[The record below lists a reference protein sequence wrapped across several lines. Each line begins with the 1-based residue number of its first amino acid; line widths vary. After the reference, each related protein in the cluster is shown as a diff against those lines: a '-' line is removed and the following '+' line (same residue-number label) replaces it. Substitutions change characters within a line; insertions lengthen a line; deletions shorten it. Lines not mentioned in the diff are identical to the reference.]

1 MFSMLSLGVNRII
14 LFLFT
19 GGVLHL
25 LFYLFVSSA
34 TISRKIFRICIP
46 FFWGGLL
53 LVFFSISYI
62 RRPPEDRFRI
72 ACFPV
77 TSSESEHWLDMT
89 ISDRLNDLLRTANP
103 QECLAYP
110 LDWTYDSVYP
120 DSVSNISYLLSYG
133 NRIGLDFL
141 ITEQI
146 QGLFAEGCE
155 ILLSL
160 YYLQDDTCLLEMT
173 DSLYFDRSDE
183 FLQHAAREI
192 LNHSDI
198 GYDSLSD
205 LKSLP
210 FVLWEPYGWGRYHYL
225 SGDLRRA
232 DEAYRRGIDIDS
244 TRAVMK
250 KGLANVLLNKAFQ
263 RHAEGEFIE
272 DIYLETTALLRQ
284 VLKMDSTDGEAHHLL
299 GRAYLQSERWNKAE
313 KSLCEALR
321 WETDDP
327 WIYFYLSR
335 LHSSRY
341 KESGFENKV
350 QLLKYAVT
358 LNPALEQAWLALG
371 EELYFKNKPED
382 AKDAYLK
389 LLAIHPGSLDGLLA
403 LGKLYVF
410 QNDILNIIRTYE
422 RLLELSP
429 RNADAH
435 YNLGIAYYN
444 DDKVDEAIR
453 FFHRAI
459 ELSNHID
466 SHFYL
471 GVIYADRNEIDRAIE
486 YFRSRI
492 RLRKEFNDPFAEE
505 ARKHLNRLLQNGES

>member
-1 MFSMLSLGVNRII
+1 M
-14 LFLFT
+14 LFL
-19 GGVLHL
+19 
-25 LFYLFVSSA
+25 
-34 TISRKIFRICIP
+34 
-46 FFWGGLL
+46 
-53 LVFFSISYI
+53 SISYI
-62 RRPPEDRFRI
+62 QRPPEDRSRI

-77 TSSESEHWLDMT
+77 TSSESENWLDMT
-89 ISDRLNDLLRTANP
+89 VADRINDLLRTANP

-110 LDWTYDSVYP
+110 LDWTHDSICP
-120 DSVSNISYLLSYG
+120 DSASNISYLLSYG
-133 NRIGLDFL
+133 DRIGLDIL

-146 QGLFAEGCE
+146 QALFEGGCE

-160 YYLQDDTCLLEMT
+160 YHLRDDTCLLEMT
-173 DSLYFDRSDE
+173 DSLYFDRPE
-183 FLQHAAREI
+183 QFLQHAAREI
-192 LNHSDI
+192 LNRSDI
-198 GYDSLSD
+198 GYDSPPVLG
-205 LKSLP
+205 SLP
-210 FVLWEPYGWGRYHYL
+210 IALWEPYGWGRYHYL
-225 SGDLRRA
+225 SGDLRKA
-232 DEAYRRGIDIDS
+232 EKAYRSGIDIDS
-244 TRAVMK
+244 TRAIMK
-250 KGLANVLLNKAFQ
+250 KGLANVLLNKAF
-263 RHAEGEFIE
+263 RRKAEGKFIE
-272 DIYLETTALLRQ
+272 DIYLETVALLRQ
-284 VLKMDSTDGEAHHLL
+284 VLKMDSTDGEAHSLL
-299 GRAYLQSERWNKAE
+299 GRVYLQSERWNNAE

-321 WETDDP
+321 REKDDP

-350 QLLKYAVT
+350 QLLKHAVT

-371 EELYFKNKPED
+371 EELYFKNKPEE
-382 AKDAYLK
+382 AKNIYSK
-389 LLAIHPGSLDGLLA
+389 LLAINPGSLDGLLA

-422 RLLELSP
+422 RVLEVSP

-471 GVIYADRNEIDRAIE
+471 GVIYADRKEIDRAIE

-505 ARKHLNRLLQNGES
+505 ARKHLNRLFQNGEKSR